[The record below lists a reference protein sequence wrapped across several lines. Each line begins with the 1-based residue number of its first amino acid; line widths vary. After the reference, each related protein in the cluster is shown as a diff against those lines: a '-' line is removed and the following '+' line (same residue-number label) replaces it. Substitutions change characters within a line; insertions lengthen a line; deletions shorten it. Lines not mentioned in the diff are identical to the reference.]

1 MADLEQLTKQYNR
14 VLEDYQNTYDEF
26 IKSLN
31 SGYVDSGKKYVAD
44 LQNLNQEL
52 MNINQEINLKLSKDY
67 TNYKSDCAKQQIQTE
82 FVENNYSNL
91 KEERNQINR
100 LIKENVTLNE
110 ASLNSELIVTQYYTY
125 YICLLL
131 LTLMLGC
138 LIVKYKSNPSTLV
151 GGSLKNKFI
160 KFQY

>member
-44 LQNLNQEL
+44 LQNLNQKL

-67 TNYKSDCAKQQIQTE
+67 INYKSDYAKQQIQTE

-91 KEERNQINR
+91 KKERNQINR

-125 YICLLL
+125 YVFLLL

-151 GGSLKNKFI
+151 GGFLKHKFI
-160 KFQY
+160 KFKN

>member
-1 MADLEQLTKQYNR
+1 MAELKQLTEQYNR

-31 SGYVDSGKKYVAD
+31 SGNMDSGKKYVSD
-44 LQNLNQEL
+44 LQNLNQHL
-52 MNINQEINLKLSKDY
+52 MDINEEINSKLSKDY
-67 TNYKSDCAKQQIQTE
+67 TNYKSDSANQQIQTE

-100 LIKENVTLNE
+100 LLKENVTLNQ

-125 YICLLL
+125 YVFLLL
-131 LTLMLGC
+131 VTLMLGC
-138 LIVKYKSNPSTLV
+138 LIIKYKSQS
-151 GGSLKNKFI
+151 
-160 KFQY
+160 

>member
-1 MADLEQLTKQYNR
+1 MAELEQLTEQYNR

-26 IKSLN
+26 IRSLN
-31 SGYVDSGKKYVAD
+31 SGNVDSGQKYVSD
-44 LQNLNQEL
+44 LQNLNQHL
-52 MNINQEINLKLSKDY
+52 MDINQEINSKLSKDY
-67 TNYKSDCAKQQIQTE
+67 TNYKSDYAKQQIQTE

-100 LIKENVTLNE
+100 LLKENITLNQ

-125 YICLLL
+125 YVLLLL

-138 LIVKYKSNPSTLV
+138 LIVKYKANPGTLV
-151 GGSLKNKFI
+151 GGSLKNKF
-160 KFQY
+160 Y